1 MAYSFGLLR
10 FETAKRVQT
19 DRTQSPPC
27 PRAAIMF
34 DEESLNTIDFG
45 TLMDALPPGLDL
57 ILVALPQMPGQR
69 SSTVLPQ
76 IWKGDVYISNVNR
89 MGWIKLPPLRQKGK
103 IALARPRLRPARG
116 IRRLDCADRSA
127 AGFSGTDAGIKL
139 DLFATSFAFQGF

>member
-27 PRAAIMF
+27 LRAAIMF

-76 IWKGDVYISNVNR
+76 IQN
-89 MGWIKLPPLRQKGK
+89 
-103 IALARPRLRPARG
+103 
-116 IRRLDCADRSA
+116 
-127 AGFSGTDAGIKL
+127 SGSLGVEYR
-139 DLFATSFAFQGF
+139 